1 VTASPDI
8 LGDVSEENVEL
19 IKQVEA
25 AFNRGD
31 LDAMVDLI
39 SPDAEWEISESNPSA
54 RTLHGR
60 DEIRAYLEDWRD
72 TVQGLYYEGNRYVD
86 AGDSVV
92 QLGTMTSRVGDA
104 DSQLTVPLA
113 FVTRFRDGVAVRTE
127 EYLELDAA
135 LRAAG
140 LVDSQAVE

>member
-1 VTASPDI
+1 
-8 LGDVSEENVEL
+8 VSEANVEL
-19 IKQVEA
+19 IKQVED

-39 SPDAEWEISESNPSA
+39 AADAEWEISEENPSA

-60 DEIRAYLEDWRD
+60 EEIRAYLEDWRD
-72 TVQGLYYEGNRYVD
+72 TVHGLHYEAQRYID
-86 AGDSVV
+86 AGNAVV
-92 QLGTMTSRVGDA
+92 QLGTMTSRVGDG
-104 DSQLTVPLA
+104 DSQLTIPLA

-127 EYLELDAA
+127 EYLDVDAA

>member
-1 VTASPDI
+1 MSEANV
-8 LGDVSEENVEL
+8 DV

-31 LDAMVDLI
+31 LDAMLSHI

-72 TVQGLYYEGNRYVD
+72 TVKGLHYEAQRYVD
-86 AGDSVV
+86 AGDAVV
-92 QLGTMTSRVGDA
+92 QVGTMTSRLGDGE
-104 DSQLTVPLA
+104 SQLTVPLA
-113 FVTRFRDGVAVRTE
+113 FVTRFREGLPVRTE
-127 EYLELDAA
+127 EYLDVDAA

-140 LVDSQAVE
+140 VRA

>member
-1 VTASPDI
+1 M
-8 LGDVSEENVEL
+8 DV

-31 LDAMVDLI
+31 LDAMLSHI

-72 TVQGLYYEGNRYVD
+72 TVKGLHYEAQRYVD
-86 AGDSVV
+86 AGDAVV
-92 QLGTMTSRVGDA
+92 QVGTMTSRLGDGE
-104 DSQLTVPLA
+104 SQLTVPLA
-113 FVTRFRDGVAVRTE
+113 FVTRFREGLPVRTE
-127 EYLELDAA
+127 EYLDVDAA

-140 LVDSQAVE
+140 VRA

>member
-1 VTASPDI
+1 
-8 LGDVSEENVEL
+8 VSEANVDV

-31 LDAMVDLI
+31 LEAMLDLI
-39 SPDAEWEISESNPSA
+39 APDAEWEISEENPSA

-72 TVQGLYYEGNRYVD
+72 TVHGLHYEAHRYVD
-86 AGDSVV
+86 AGDAVV
-92 QLGTMTSRVGDA
+92 QVGTMTGRVGDG
-104 DSQLTVPLA
+104 DSELTAPLA

-127 EYLELDAA
+127 EYLNIDAA
-135 LRAAG
+135 LRAG
-140 LVDSQAVE
+140 GVPV